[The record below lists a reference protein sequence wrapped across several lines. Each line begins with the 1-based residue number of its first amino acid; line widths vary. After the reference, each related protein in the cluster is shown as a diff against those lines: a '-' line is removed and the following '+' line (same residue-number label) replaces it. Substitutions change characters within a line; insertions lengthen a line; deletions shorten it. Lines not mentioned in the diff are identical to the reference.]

1 MFRRKAL
8 IAAQGKAMVS
18 PAYRKDILSTPPQS
32 KFQEPTTSKSL
43 KGFKLW
49 RTSNLTF
56 SKTSLK
62 LHTKKQW
69 LGLSLR
75 IIEYP
80 TNEYKTFSYTFRI
93 DQFHLPM
100 VKEKRNGLTFPE
112 FSVKICW
119 FLQLSPPYWKWS
131 QHNAMQ
137 SECTQHLPQN
147 HPEINALWKHIIYE
161 IFSEQGDWTRQV
173 WKNVLKSHFFPLA
186 SSWNKTSKILAITF
200 IS

>member
-1 MFRRKAL
+1 MNL
-8 IAAQGKAMVS
+8 
-18 PAYRKDILSTPPQS
+18 PQS

-93 DQFHLPM
+93 DQIPFTYGERK
-100 VKEKRNGLTFPE
+100 KERLNFPR
-112 FSVKICW
+112 
-119 FLQLSPPYWKWS
+119 
-131 QHNAMQ
+131 
-137 SECTQHLPQN
+137 
-147 HPEINALWKHIIYE
+147 
-161 IFSEQGDWTRQV
+161 IFSLNLLISAAFTTI
-173 WKNVLKSHFFPLA
+173 LKMKPTQCNAIRVHTALASEPSRDKCPLETYYLWNLKWARRLNETNMEECVEITFFP
-186 SSWNKTSKILAITF
+186 SCIFMKQNKQNLGNHLHFLIQKMSLLRWDL
-200 IS
+200 

>member
-1 MFRRKAL
+1 MNL
-8 IAAQGKAMVS
+8 
-18 PAYRKDILSTPPQS
+18 PQS

-93 DQFHLPM
+93 DQIPFTYGERK
-100 VKEKRNGLTFPE
+100 KERLNFPR
-112 FSVKICW
+112 
-119 FLQLSPPYWKWS
+119 
-131 QHNAMQ
+131 
-137 SECTQHLPQN
+137 
-147 HPEINALWKHIIYE
+147 
-161 IFSEQGDWTRQV
+161 IFSQNLLISAAFTTI
-173 WKNVLKSHFFPLA
+173 LKMKPTQCNAIRVHTALPSEPSRDKCPLETYYL
-186 SSWNKTSKILAITF
+186 WNL
-200 IS
+200 

>member
-1 MFRRKAL
+1 MNL
-8 IAAQGKAMVS
+8 
-18 PAYRKDILSTPPQS
+18 PQS

-93 DQFHLPM
+93 DQIPFTYGERK
-100 VKEKRNGLTFPE
+100 KEQLNFPR
-112 FSVKICW
+112 IC
-119 FLQLSPPYWKWS
+119 S
-131 QHNAMQ
+131 QNLLISAAFTTILKMKPTQCNAIRVHTALA
-137 SECTQHLPQN
+137 SEPSRDKCPLETLFMKSLVSKEIEWDKYGRMCWN
-147 HPEINALWKHIIYE
+147 H
-161 IFSEQGDWTRQV
+161 IFSLLHLHETKQA
-173 WKNVLKSHFFPLA
+173 KSWQSPSFL
-186 SSWNKTSKILAITF
+186 NSKDELVKMRSVDTNF
-200 IS
+200 CLVFNC

>member
-1 MFRRKAL
+1 MNL
-8 IAAQGKAMVS
+8 
-18 PAYRKDILSTPPQS
+18 PQS

-80 TNEYKTFSYTFRI
+80 TNEYKPFSYTFRI
-93 DQFHLPM
+93 DQIPFTYGERK
-100 VKEKRNGLTFPE
+100 KERLNFPR
-112 FSVKICW
+112 IC
-119 FLQLSPPYWKWS
+119 S
-131 QHNAMQ
+131 QNLLISAAFTTILKMKPTQCNA
-137 SECTQHLPQN
+137 
-147 HPEINALWKHIIYE
+147 IR
-161 IFSEQGDWTRQV
+161 GDWMRQI